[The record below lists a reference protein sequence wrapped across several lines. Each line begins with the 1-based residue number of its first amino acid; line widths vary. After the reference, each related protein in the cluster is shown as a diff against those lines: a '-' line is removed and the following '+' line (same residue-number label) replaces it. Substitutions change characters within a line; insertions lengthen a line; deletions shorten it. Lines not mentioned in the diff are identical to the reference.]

1 MTHHYIDC
9 EYIICRGDIIMNG
22 SIDKEALLHLTNS
35 IIEKDDQVKIATL
48 SDELTISQVVKFFER
63 QGRNF
68 TKTMIQNYVRVGVLP
83 PPVEK
88 RYYTKNHLVLLTLID
103 NLKAIY
109 SLDEIKN
116 VLAPIRNNP
125 DIFEDDII
133 KATDLYKNYIEMR
146 KAALGRWQESL
157 PGLFDKISEL
167 LDEDGV
173 KEREKNTATAFMIAL
188 TVMAETIAMK
198 DLVTE
203 IMYKYIEQ

>member
-1 MTHHYIDC
+1 M
-9 EYIICRGDIIMNG
+9 GNV
-22 SIDKEALLHLTNS
+22 IDKGSLLELANS

-83 PPVEK
+83 PPLDK

-109 SLDEIKN
+109 SLDEIKT

-133 KATDLYKNYIEMR
+133 MATDIYKNYLSMR
-146 KAALGRWQESL
+146 KSALGRWQEFL
-157 PGLFDKISEL
+157 PNLFDKISEL

-173 KEREKNTATAFMIAL
+173 TEREKDNATAFMIAL

-203 IMYKYIEQ
+203 IMDRYIKEE